1 MSRAASVGG
10 IVIAAIVGV
19 GVKFGV
25 PALLNETSI
34 AMNNPFPNSS
44 PLHEPF
50 YRMTKKIADSPTMK
64 EQFKSVSKDQ
74 AEQLGSN
81 LAKQGLKRLD
91 DTSLER
97 RAVIL
102 SSMLAK
108 MDTKSCASV
117 VTGQPLTGDDQNNP
131 IFMALEKLDPQSID
145 DWFQLSYKAMELEAQ
160 KVPAPAFDQSKM
172 QPALKAV
179 LKTMPE
185 DDAQKFIK
193 VMQSISS
200 PSGAATTSSE
210 DSCWAGRKLY
220 DSMKSLPQ
228 EHKVV
233 LARALAQE

>member
-1 MSRAASVGG
+1 MNRAASIGG
-10 IVIAAIVGV
+10 IVVAAVVGA

-64 EQFKSVSKDQ
+64 EQFKSVSKEQ
-74 AEQLGSN
+74 AEQMGAN

-97 RAVIL
+97 RATIL

-108 MDTKSCASV
+108 MDTKSCASIV
-117 VTGQPLTGDDQNNP
+117 LGQPLSGDDKTNP

-160 KVPAPAFDQSKM
+160 KAPAPQFDQSKM
-172 QPALKAV
+172 PQAMQAV
-179 LKTMPE
+179 LKTMPSN
-185 DDAQKFIK
+185 DSQKFVTI
-193 VMQSISS
+193 MQAMSS
-200 PSGAATTSSE
+200 PGGSVTTAPE
-210 DSCWAGRKLY
+210 DACWAGRKLY
-220 DSMKSLPQ
+220 ESLKEVPQ

-233 LARALAQE
+233 LARAFAQE